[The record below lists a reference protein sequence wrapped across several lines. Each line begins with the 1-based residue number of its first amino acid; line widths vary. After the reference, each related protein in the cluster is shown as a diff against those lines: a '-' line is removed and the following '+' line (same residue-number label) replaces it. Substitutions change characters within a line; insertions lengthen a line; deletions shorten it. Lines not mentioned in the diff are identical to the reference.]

1 METYNLY
8 QYDKMS
14 IITKLVYRFSTM
26 SIKTPADFTVEIDRL
41 ILKFYENV
49 KILEKTKLIW
59 KKKLRTCLKQNRTS
73 WPKKLENLN
82 TESENL
88 RTEIKKLNERAQ
100 KKNVGNKEKN
110 L

>member
-41 ILKFYENV
+41 ILKC
-49 KILEKTKLIW
+49 I
-59 KKKLRTCLKQNRTS
+59 
-73 WPKKLENLN
+73 
-82 TESENL
+82 
-88 RTEIKKLNERAQ
+88 
-100 KKNVGNKEKN
+100 
-110 L
+110 